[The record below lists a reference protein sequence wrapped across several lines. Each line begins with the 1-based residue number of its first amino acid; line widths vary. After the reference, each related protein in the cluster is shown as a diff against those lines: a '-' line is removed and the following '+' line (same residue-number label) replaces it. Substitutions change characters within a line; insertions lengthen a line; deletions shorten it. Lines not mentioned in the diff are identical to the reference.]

1 MARTKTTFEKE
12 MEDNGFKQKFEKEY
26 KRFSLSETVLELMKK
41 KKMSVRK
48 LAKEAQLSPTIIQE
62 LRSGGRKQ
70 LAFATALQIINALD
84 CKLEVVDGKNH
95 IPLVKT

>member
-62 LRSGGRKQ
+62 LRS
-70 LAFATALQIINALD
+70 
-84 CKLEVVDGKNH
+84 
-95 IPLVKT
+95 

>member
-1 MARTKTTFEKE
+1 MARTKSTFEKG
-12 MEDNGFKQKFEKEY
+12 MEDKGFKQKFEKEY
-26 KRFSLSETVLELMKK
+26 KRFSLSETVLGLMEKK
-41 KKMSVRK
+41 RMSVRK
-48 LAKEAQLSPTIIQE
+48 LAKAAQLSPTIIQE

-70 LAFATALQIINALD
+70 LAFATALQIISALD

>member
-1 MARTKTTFEKE
+1 
-12 MEDNGFKQKFEKEY
+12 
-26 KRFSLSETVLELMKK
+26 
-41 KKMSVRK
+41 MSVKK

-70 LAFATALQIINALD
+70 LAFATVLQIINALD
-84 CKLEVVDGKNH
+84 CKLEVVDDKNN

>member
-1 MARTKTTFEKE
+1 MARTKTT
-12 MEDNGFKQKFEKEY
+12 FEKEY

-62 LRSGGRKQ
+62 LRS
-70 LAFATALQIINALD
+70 
-84 CKLEVVDGKNH
+84 
-95 IPLVKT
+95 

>member
-12 MEDNGFKQKFEKEY
+12 MEDNGFKKKFEKEY

-62 LRSGGRKQ
+62 LRS
-70 LAFATALQIINALD
+70 
-84 CKLEVVDGKNH
+84 
-95 IPLVKT
+95 